1 MAIHAHRH
9 GDESNDR
16 IQQRF
21 KGQVQR
27 TGILKLL
34 RERSRLKK
42 TPTKRILRMRA
53 LKREGYRAAN
63 RKKKF
68 YSNM

>member
-16 IQQRF
+16 LQQRF

-27 TGILKLL
+27 TGLLKLL
-34 RERSRLKK
+34 RERGRFKRAAN
-42 TPTKRILRMRA
+42 KRILRMRA
-53 LKREGYRAAN
+53 LKREDYRAAN

>member
-9 GDESNDR
+9 GEESNDR
-16 IQQRF
+16 LQQRF

-27 TGILKLL
+27 TGLIRLL
-34 RERSRLKK
+34 RERSRRKR
-42 TPTKRILRMRA
+42 TPNKRLVRLRA
-53 LKREGYRAAN
+53 LKREAFRSVN
-63 RKKKF
+63 RKQKF

>member
-1 MAIHAHRH
+1 MAIHAHKH

-16 IQQRF
+16 LQQRF
-21 KGQVQR
+21 KAQVQR

-34 RERSRLKK
+34 RERSRF
-42 TPTKRILRMRA
+42 KRKLNKRKIRLRA
-53 LKREGYRAAN
+53 LKREEFRALN